1 MKSLKCI
8 SCILFIFVLGA
19 ACGALVMRIVCKSRM
34 EMILRGDRKTL
45 EDMLLTRLSR
55 KLDLDD
61 RQQEQVRS
69 IVGKSHQEID
79 TIKEKFHP
87 QMEAVMA
94 NSRAE
99 MSRILK
105 PDQRQKFEQFILKH
119 NARHN

>member
-8 SCILFIFVLGA
+8 SCILFIFILGI
-19 ACGALVMRIVCKSRM
+19 ACGALVIRIVYKSRM
-34 EMILRGDRKTL
+34 EMFLRGDRKGR
-45 EDMLLTRLSR
+45 EDILLNRLNR

-61 RQQEQVRS
+61 RQQEQARA
-69 IVGKSHQEID
+69 IVEKTHQEID
-79 TIKEKFHP
+79 KIREKFHP

-94 NSRAE
+94 SSRAE

-119 NARHN
+119 KA